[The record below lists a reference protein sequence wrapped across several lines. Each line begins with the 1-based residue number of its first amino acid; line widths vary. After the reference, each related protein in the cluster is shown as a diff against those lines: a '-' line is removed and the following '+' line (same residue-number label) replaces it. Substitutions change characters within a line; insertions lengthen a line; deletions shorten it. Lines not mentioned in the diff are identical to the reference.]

1 MHLSVR
7 MICQI
12 YTRFWTQ
19 SPALLKEMERK
30 SRRKG
35 EGRGKGKRRKR
46 FSWGKDG
53 GRQEA
58 MDKADEEP
66 QEELW

>member
-7 MICQI
+7 MTCQI

-35 EGRGKGKRRKR
+35 EGRGKGKWRKT

-53 GRQEA
+53 ERQEE